1 MHGEKVD
8 LDTAKKWAEAL
19 SQWGLPQEILDQAE
33 QSPWIHPPALF
44 TVPEVI
50 PITPSHTKAVEAVP
64 TGGSVLDIGCGGGI
78 AAFACVPT
86 AQTVFGVDH
95 QSEMLDL
102 FSKQAQ
108 QLNLNHQEFL
118 GDWPEIENSVPT
130 ADVVTCHHVVYNV
143 SEIVPFLVA
152 LNSHANKRVVIEMPQ
167 EHPLA
172 SMRAAWKYFWNLDR
186 PSQPTPNM
194 LLDLLNEI
202 GIKANVEYWES
213 ALGRGISTEQAA
225 EFMRIRLCLPK
236 SRRAEVAEYL
246 EKNNQPEVRKI
257 ATIWWDK

>member
-1 MHGEKVD
+1 

-44 TVPEVI
+44 TVPDEI
-50 PITPSHTKAVEAVP
+50 PMTTSHNRAIEAVP

-78 AAFACVPT
+78 AAFACTPT
-86 AQTVFGVDH
+86 AQTVYGVDH
-95 QSEMLDL
+95 QAEMLEL
-102 FSKQAQ
+102 FAAQAQ
-108 QLNLNHQEFL
+108 KLKVNHAQFL
-118 GDWPEIENSVPT
+118 GDWPDIENKVPT

-143 SEIVPFLVA
+143 SDIVPFLLA
-152 LNSHANKRVVIEMPQ
+152 LDSHADKRVVIEMPQ

-172 SMRAAWKYFWNLDR
+172 SMREVWKFFWNLDR
-186 PSQPTPNM
+186 PTEPTPSM
-194 LLDLLNEI
+194 LLEILSEI
-202 GIKANVEYWES
+202 GIKANIEYWES
-213 ALGRGISTEQAA
+213 SLGREISIEQAA

-236 SRRAEVAEYL
+236 SRLTEVSEYL
-246 EKNNQPEVRKI
+246 TKNSQPEVRKI

>member
-1 MHGEKVD
+1 M
-8 LDTAKKWAEAL
+8 DTAKNWATAL

-44 TVPEVI
+44 TVPDEI
-50 PITPSHTKAVEAVP
+50 PVSPSHTKATEAVP
-64 TGGSVLDIGCGGGI
+64 PNGSVLDIGCGGGI
-78 AAFACVPT
+78 AAFACIPT
-86 AQTVFGVDH
+86 AETVYGVDH
-95 QSEMLDL
+95 QPEMLEL
-102 FSKQAQ
+102 FAAQAEKLHVKHAQ
-108 QLNLNHQEFL
+108 FL
-118 GDWPEIENSVPT
+118 GDWPDIQDAVPT

-143 SEIVPFLVA
+143 SDIEPFLTA

-186 PSQPTPNM
+186 PTQPTPSM
-194 LLDLLNEI
+194 LLEI
-202 GIKANVEYWES
+202 LSEMGINANIEYWDS
-213 ALGRGISTEQAA
+213 TLGRDISNKQSV

-236 SRRAEVAEYL
+236 SRLADVESYL
-246 EKNNQPEVRKI
+246 AKNNQPVVRKV